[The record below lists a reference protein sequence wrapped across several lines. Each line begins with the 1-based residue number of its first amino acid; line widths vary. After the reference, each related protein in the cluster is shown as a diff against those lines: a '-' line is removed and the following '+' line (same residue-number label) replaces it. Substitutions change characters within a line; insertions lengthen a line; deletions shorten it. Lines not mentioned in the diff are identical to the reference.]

1 MTSLVRDLNN
11 NNQYVA
17 KIILNNQN
25 DFQNEIQI
33 TIIASGLNNPN
44 IIRLIRHGVGTLTF
58 QGEVKNN
65 INYMIFEYCPK
76 GDLFRYVLL
85 RRFSERHAK
94 YIFKKILLGV
104 QALHNAGYCHK
115 DLKLDN
121 ILLDQNFYPKIFNF
135 SFAKQFQQNNNP
147 IILNDFVGTRP
158 YSPPQILKREPYN
171 GEKAD
176 IFSLGVILFTLASHI
191 FGFNQAT
198 QNDNLYRNILIGN
211 IAQYWESIFHEIGFN
226 FSDELKNLYIRMVA
240 PNENNRPNIAEIL
253 QHQWFNEINN
263 LNPQQINQLENEV
276 RNEFI
281 NRENE
286 LNQNNQNILN
296 FQ

>member
-1 MTSLVRDLNN
+1 MQNNNILDNLYEIQQNFSRNNISMTSLVRDLNN

-121 ILLDQNFYPKIFNF
+121 ILLDQNFNPKIFDF
-135 SFAKQFQQNNNP
+135 SFAKQFRQNNNP
-147 IILNDFVGTRP
+147 IILNDFVGTMY

-176 IFSLGVILFTLASHI
+176 IFSLGVILFALASHI

-198 QNDNLYRNILIGN
+198 KNDFLYRNILIGK
-211 IAQYWESIFHEIGFN
+211 IDQYWESIFHEIGFN

-240 PNENNRPNIAEIL
+240 PNENNRPNIAEIY
-253 QHQWFNEINN
+253 NING
-263 LNPQQINQLENEV
+263 LMK
-276 RNEFI
+276 
-281 NRENE
+281 
-286 LNQNNQNILN
+286 
-296 FQ
+296 